1 MPNIKQAFFR
11 FLGLF
16 DGIREINDRYKT
28 PRIKMTP
35 LVRFSLVFLRIYLV
49 LTIAILMYKF
59 IIVSMIR

>member
-16 DGIREINDRYKT
+16 DGIREINDRYKV

-35 LVRFSLVFLRIYLV
+35 MVRFSLVFLRIYLV
-49 LTIAILMYKF
+49 LTIAILIYKF
-59 IIVSMIR
+59 IIVSRP

>member
-1 MPNIKQAFFR
+1 MPNVKQAFFR

-28 PRIKMTP
+28 PRVKMTP
-35 LVRFSLVFLRIYLV
+35 LVRFSLVFLRIYLI
-49 LTIAILMYKF
+49 LTITILMYKF

>member
-1 MPNIKQAFFR
+1 MQNIKQAFFR

-28 PRIKMTP
+28 PRVKMTP
-35 LVRFSLVFLRIYLV
+35 FVRFSLVFLRIYLV

-59 IIVSMIR
+59 IIVAMF

>member
-11 FLGLF
+11 FLGFF

-35 LVRFSLVFLRIYLV
+35 MVRFWLVFLRIYLI

-59 IIVSMIR
+59 IIVSKP

>member
-1 MPNIKQAFFR
+1 MPNIKHAFFR

-49 LTIAILMYKF
+49 VTIGILIYKF
-59 IIVSMIR
+59 IVVSLP

>member
-16 DGIREINDRYKT
+16 DGIREINTRYKV

-35 LVRFSLVFLRIYLV
+35 MVRFWLVFLRIYLV
-49 LTIAILMYKF
+49 LTIAILIYKF
-59 IIVSMIR
+59 IVVSLSP